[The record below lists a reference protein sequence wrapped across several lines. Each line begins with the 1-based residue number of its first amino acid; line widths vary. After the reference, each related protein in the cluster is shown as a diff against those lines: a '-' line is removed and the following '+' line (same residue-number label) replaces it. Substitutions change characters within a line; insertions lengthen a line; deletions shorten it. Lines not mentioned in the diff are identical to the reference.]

1 MAFERVPSGYPGV
14 DEVFDYIRMG
24 DNVVWQV
31 SGLEEYRLFADAFVR
46 QALKDG
52 RNLIYMHYAR
62 HESLFSPQ
70 PGLKVFEFDPMQGF
84 EPFTVE
90 IYNRITEEGPDAFY
104 IFDCLSELQVAWH
117 TDQMMGNFFRVTCP
131 YLFELNTVAY
141 FPLMRG
147 RHSFETMASIRD
159 TTQVLIDVYTSDSA
173 VYIHTLKAVDRD
185 AVNIYLPHVS
195 RSGGP
200 FKPLDGGVALSRYY
214 KLLDDIS
221 AHTQDQNLD
230 SHDRFFA
237 VAKLEFGRGRFR
249 DETERKILE
258 SMMSKDPQ
266 VQRLIHQLF
275 EPKDYFT
282 LRDRMIGSGAIGGK
296 ACGMLLARKIAE
308 VCLPE
313 FREHT
318 EPHDSFYIGSDV
330 FYTYI
335 VSNNCW
341 RARIEQRTEEGYF
354 SKAEELKQALLSG
367 TFPENIREQFKAMLS
382 YYGQSPIIV
391 RSSSFLEDGF
401 GNAFAGKY
409 ESVFCVNFGP
419 LEKRLQAFEDAVR
432 HVYASTMDISAL
444 EYRMQRGLEK
454 KDEQMSILVQRVSGS
469 WAGPYYLPGVAG
481 VGYSRCLYKT
491 SQDAD
496 PTAGML
502 RLVVGLGTKAVDRT
516 EDDYPRLVNLD
527 RPTAT
532 TLTSVA
538 DRHRFSQ
545 HYVDVIDRE
554 RQAFRSVSME
564 VVHKFLPDWFHDL
577 MFERDYEAES
587 ALRDMGIK
595 DEVWFITCQGFLERT
610 KFPQLMR
617 SLLKTLENVYG
628 TPVDIEYAVNTEDGD
643 FVINILQCR
652 PLYVGQ
658 PGGKVTMPELPEEDV
673 FFDLDDSSMGM
684 SSVTDIDVVIEIDA
698 KEYYE
703 FPYARKRMAA
713 NAVGLINRYYKG
725 KGKKIML
732 LAPGRLGTSSP
743 ELGVPCSFADIS
755 GFAGVCEVSD
765 DRAGYMPE
773 LSYGSHMFQD
783 LVEAN
788 IFYCAIW
795 NDKRTLRYNPGLLS
809 GLPNKFSEI
818 CPNMPELAKMFRVTE
833 PERLAMVS
841 GQQPSQAFYSDF
853 AHSPSKLKATCEAV
867 KKQYPS
873 RRLVACL
880 ELHTFSSLTKEFL
893 VQYKNCMDSTDCAAV
908 YYNRHAIELK
918 RLPDLSEEAVYEAFG
933 KKDLKVLTDI
943 EAVKEFISANTD
955 KNSNVLMMSS
965 SNFGGLDLKELA
977 QSVM

>member
-275 EPKDYFT
+275 EPKDYFA

-833 PERLAMVS
+833 PEGLCCWLDAVSNRAVCGYKRLA
-841 GQQPSQAFYSDF
+841 
-853 AHSPSKLKATCEAV
+853 K
-867 KKQYPS
+867 
-873 RRLVACL
+873 
-880 ELHTFSSLTKEFL
+880 
-893 VQYKNCMDSTDCAAV
+893 
-908 YYNRHAIELK
+908 
-918 RLPDLSEEAVYEAFG
+918 
-933 KKDLKVLTDI
+933 
-943 EAVKEFISANTD
+943 
-955 KNSNVLMMSS
+955 
-965 SNFGGLDLKELA
+965 
-977 QSVM
+977 

>member
-1 MAFERVPSGYPGV
+1 MIVAFERVPSGYPGV

-159 TTQVLIDVYTSDSA
+159 TTQVLIDVYMSDSA

-833 PERLAMVS
+833 PEGLCCWLDAVSNRAVCGYKRLA
-841 GQQPSQAFYSDF
+841 
-853 AHSPSKLKATCEAV
+853 K
-867 KKQYPS
+867 
-873 RRLVACL
+873 
-880 ELHTFSSLTKEFL
+880 
-893 VQYKNCMDSTDCAAV
+893 
-908 YYNRHAIELK
+908 
-918 RLPDLSEEAVYEAFG
+918 
-933 KKDLKVLTDI
+933 
-943 EAVKEFISANTD
+943 
-955 KNSNVLMMSS
+955 
-965 SNFGGLDLKELA
+965 
-977 QSVM
+977 